1 MTIFKNRSL
10 LSWTYWTSL
19 IRKHKVIIILGAITL
34 VLLIGLVLDFLKDR
48 NKYNFES
55 VKKTVSKNYRA
66 RQKAPKINQQT
77 VRKNVPGPPGPK
89 AGAIPPKNSKLY
101 SIWMYIVLS
110 FKKIFLTIFQ
120 GLKKLIDQVS
130 PFMKFRV
137 PKLEL

>member
-1 MTIFKNRSL
+1 MTYWISL
-10 LSWTYWTSL
+10 L
-19 IRKHKVIIILGAITL
+19 RKHKVIIILGAITL
-34 VLLIGLVLDFLKDR
+34 ILLIGLVLDFLKDR

-101 SIWMYIVLS
+101 SICTLFCHLDKY
-110 FKKIFLTIFQ
+110 F
-120 GLKKLIDQVS
+120 
-130 PFMKFRV
+130 
-137 PKLEL
+137 

>member
-1 MTIFKNRSL
+1 M
-10 LSWTYWTSL
+10 TYWTSL
-19 IRKHKVIIILGAITL
+19 LRKHKVIIILGAITL
-34 VLLIGLVLDFLKDR
+34 ILLIGLVLDFLKDR

-66 RQKAPKINQQT
+66 HQKATKINQQT

-89 AGAIPPKNSKLY
+89 AGAIPPKNSKFYFICTLFCH
-101 SIWMYIVLS
+101 L
-110 FKKIFLTIFQ
+110 KKIFLTIFQ